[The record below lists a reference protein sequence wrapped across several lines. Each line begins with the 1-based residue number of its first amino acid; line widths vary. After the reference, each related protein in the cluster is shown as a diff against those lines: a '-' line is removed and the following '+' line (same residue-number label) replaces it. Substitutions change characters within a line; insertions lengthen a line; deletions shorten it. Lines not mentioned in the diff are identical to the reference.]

1 MLGDGAKALLIML
14 LPIGLSAP
22 AATKCN
28 ETVGK
33 KKDNPIHEVVQKS
46 SCAMGIIVTNNN
58 VHRSASEVVFV

>member
-1 MLGDGAKALLIML
+1 LLGDGAKALLIML

-28 ETVGK
+28 